1 MEVEMARKKPM
12 GKFPKPKKSTKNE
25 EEKKELVETKVNS
38 VEEVKQV
45 DETKEGITKTA
56 KQSIV
61 VDIEVY
67 GDHKPKK
74 STRKKRKKKRD
85 KKKKNTIE
93 VYDPEEQ
100 EVVPVEVV
108 DIPTDKIDST
118 TDIGE
123 GKDEEDT
130 DCS

>member
-1 MEVEMARKKPM
+1 MARKKPM
-12 GKFPKPKKSTKNE
+12 GKFPKPKKLTKNE
-25 EEKKELVETKVNS
+25 EVKKELVETKVNS
-38 VEEVKQV
+38 VKEVKQA

-56 KQSIV
+56 EQSIV

-74 STRKKRKKKRD
+74 STRKKRRKKRD
-85 KKKKNTIE
+85 KKKTME

-100 EVVPVEVV
+100 EIVPVEAIDTPV
-108 DIPTDKIDST
+108 DEANSTID
-118 TDIGE
+118 IEE

-130 DCS
+130 NRS

>member
-1 MEVEMARKKPM
+1 MARKKPM
-12 GKFPKPKKSTKNE
+12 GKFPKPKKLTKNE
-25 EEKKELVETKVNS
+25 EVKKELVETKVNS
-38 VEEVKQV
+38 VKEVKQA

-56 KQSIV
+56 EQSIV

-74 STRKKRKKKRD
+74 STRKKRRKKRD
-85 KKKKNTIE
+85 KKKTME

-100 EVVPVEVV
+100 EIVPVEAIDTPV
-108 DIPTDKIDST
+108 DEANST
-118 TDIGE
+118 TDIEE

-130 DCS
+130 NRS